1 MMNVKLLN
9 EITKDIKDNKIP
21 KHEIFKMDCSEKDM
35 HKSTLNLLK
44 ELELVNTI
52 SQNEY
57 TRKSADM
64 LCDILNDV
72 KQKYKSE
79 NVINELEVNLDITKF
94 IYTLKLN
101 KSNYILGNIK
111 RELEYVSSNNS
122 SELNTI
128 NKIISQYDTY
138 SLGREN
144 ETDIITIF
152 NLLTHYRNNMYIVDL
167 IDIAGTLTAIRN
179 NINKENF
186 FNHIKE
192 EVNSIK
198 EDSVRKVINTAIEEF
213 LYYMNSH
220 NM

>member
-21 KHEIFKMDCSEKDM
+21 KHEIFKMNWSEKDM
-35 HKSTLNLLK
+35 RKSTLNLLK
-44 ELELVNTI
+44 ELGLINTI

-57 TRKSADM
+57 TRKSANI

-79 NVINELEVNLDITKF
+79 NAINEIEVDLDITKF

-111 RELEYVSSNNS
+111 RELKYVSSNNS

-128 NKIISQYDTY
+128 NKIISKYDAY

-144 ETDIITIF
+144 ETDITTIF

-167 IDIAGTLTAIRN
+167 IDIAGTLTIIKN

-192 EVNSIK
+192 DIK
-198 EDSVRKVINTAIEEF
+198 EDSVRKVINTTIEEF
-213 LYYMNSH
+213 LYYVNSFI
-220 NM
+220 M